1 MSTAL
6 LGVFALMAIAW
17 ALHDRQVA
25 LQRQKRE
32 QRNHITKV
40 SIFTL
45 CTLHPG
51 EATALGYTPFAP
63 HDYSDTQRFCL
74 HFLR

>member
-6 LGVFALMAIAW
+6 LGVFVLMAIAW

-32 QRNHITKV
+32 QR
-40 SIFTL
+40 
-45 CTLHPG
+45 
-51 EATALGYTPFAP
+51 
-63 HDYSDTQRFCL
+63 DQ
-74 HFLR
+74 

>member
-6 LGVFALMAIAW
+6 LGVFALMAVAW

-32 QRNHITKV
+32 QR
-40 SIFTL
+40 
-45 CTLHPG
+45 
-51 EATALGYTPFAP
+51 
-63 HDYSDTQRFCL
+63 DQ
-74 HFLR
+74 